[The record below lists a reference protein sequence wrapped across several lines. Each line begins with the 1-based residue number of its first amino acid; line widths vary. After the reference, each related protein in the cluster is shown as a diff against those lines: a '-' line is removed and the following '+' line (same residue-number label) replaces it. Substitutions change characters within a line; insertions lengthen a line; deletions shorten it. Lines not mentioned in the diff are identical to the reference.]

1 MCGRYGVHFTTH
13 FCSIFKKAFKAII
26 KLIVI
31 CKLKLKTSSP
41 LKTGSGGC
49 PLKIVAPK
57 F

>member
-13 FCSIFKKAFKAII
+13 FSSIFKKAFKAII

-31 CKLKLKTSSP
+31 CKLRLKTSSP
-41 LKTGSGGC
+41 LKTGSGDFS
-49 PLKIVAPK
+49 LKIVTPK

>member
-41 LKTGSGGC
+41 LKTGSGAC
-49 PLKIVAPK
+49 SLKIVAPK